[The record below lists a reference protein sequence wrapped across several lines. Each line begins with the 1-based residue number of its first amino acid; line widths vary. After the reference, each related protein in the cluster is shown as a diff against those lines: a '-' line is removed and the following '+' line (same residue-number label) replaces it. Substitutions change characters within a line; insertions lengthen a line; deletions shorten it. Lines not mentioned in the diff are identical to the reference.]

1 MLDIENTLV
10 KVAWYYFMNNMT
22 QQQIAET
29 LGIPRMRVVKMLSQ
43 AKDEG
48 IVQFKINQSIE
59 KKIGIENSLIEKYG
73 LDDAVVVPQ
82 TVPEK
87 VVDSVSMAAAL
98 YIDEKTKE
106 GDFINIGFG
115 HTVSTT
121 VSNLTYNTDKKL
133 SFVSLTGGVS
143 HYTSTIIKGAHYRP
157 ASKVTPDIHIIPAPL
172 LASSKDTA
180 RAFLNE
186 RSISDIFSMNKLA
199 HMTVIGIGALK
210 ENASIFKLNIAS
222 ENDFQLMKMNGAV
235 GDLLSNFID
244 PSGTLVESDLHD
256 RLISTP
262 ISNLKE
268 FRNTIAVAGG
278 VEKKDAI
285 KAALLGGYINVIITD
300 ETTARQL
307 IES

>member
-29 LGIPRMRVVKMLSQ
+29 LGIPRMRVVKLLSQ

-59 KKIGIENSLIEKYG
+59 KKIGIENSLMDKYG
-73 LDDAVVVPQ
+73 LDDAVVVPR
-82 TVPEK
+82 TSPEQ
-87 VVDSVSMAAAL
+87 VTESVSLAAAL
-98 YIDEKTKE
+98 YIDEKAKD

-115 HTVSTT
+115 QTVSTT
-121 VSNLTYNTDKKL
+121 VSKLTYNTEKKL

-157 ASKVTPDIHIIPAPL
+157 SSKVTPDIHIIPAPL
-172 LASSKDTA
+172 LASSRETA
-180 RAFLNE
+180 EAFLGE
-186 RSISDIFSMNKLA
+186 RSISDVFSMNKLA
-199 HMTVIGIGALK
+199 HMTVIGIGALQP
-210 ENASIFKLNIAS
+210 NASIFKLNIAS
-222 ENDFQLMKMNGAV
+222 EHDFQLMKMNGAV

-244 PSGTLVESDLHD
+244 ASGNRIETDMHD

-262 ISNLKE
+262 IERLRE

-278 VEKKDAI
+278 DEKKDAI
-285 KAALLGGYINVIITD
+285 KAALLGGYVNVLITD
-300 ETTARQL
+300 ESTAHLL